1 MEVKNVRQI
10 LEELREYFQD
20 LMVGTVEDRLDTWY
34 SDALLAFGNEATWVL
49 HSPPRLHEFSRNQ
62 KTLFASSIETLARVC
77 MLKPD
82 NLSVCYKAV
91 MERGYGSKGKSSHE
105 WLELDDNVQVLVAP
119 SIEQTAFITSS
130 ETNGNP
136 KFFVVGAL

>member
-49 HSPPRLHEFSRNQ
+49 HSPPRLHEFSRYQ

-77 MLKPD
+77 MLNPD
-82 NLSVCYKAV
+82 NLSVRYKAV
-91 MERGYGSKGKSSHE
+91 MESGYGSKGKSSH
-105 WLELDDNVQVLVAP
+105 
-119 SIEQTAFITSS
+119 
-130 ETNGNP
+130 
-136 KFFVVGAL
+136 